1 LTIWLWAGFLLLIAL
16 FLALDLGVFHRN
28 PRVVSTSEAL
38 LWTAA
43 WVVVALCFNGLVYFI
58 YQQHWLGMGLSAGQ
72 ESSGRHAALVFL
84 TGYLIEKSLSLDNI
98 FIIALIFSYFRVPLR
113 LQHRVLF
120 WGVIGAVV
128 MRAAMIGAGA
138 ALIARFSW
146 TIYLFGGFLLFT
158 AAKMLVARQ
167 DNIDPERN
175 LLVRVA
181 RRLFP
186 VSGSVEDGRLI
197 VRGADGRRAVTPLFL
212 VLVLVESSD
221 VLFAVDSV
229 PAIFAVTR
237 DPFLVFTSNVFAILG
252 LRSLYFA
259 LAAILERFRYLKT
272 SLVFLLAFVGVKMLL
287 SHHHPLPTVV
297 SLAVII
303 GILAVGVIASLL
315 DHRRNVAMEVLQ
327 GVADVGRAHAAL
339 RQLRRIVVAVMGGTV
354 LLTGVAMLVLP
365 GPGMVVIAVGLS
377 LLATEFVWARR
388 LLRKAEEQGRSW
400 AGKLQERRRRR
411 TTQSAAREGTAQ
423 GATAQEGAAQGAGAA
438 PDPAAAAAAPTSERS
453 DERSDEG

>member
-1 LTIWLWAGFLLLIAL
+1 MTIWIWAGFLLLVAL
-16 FLALDLGVFHRN
+16 FVALDLGVFHRE
-28 PRVVSTSEAL
+28 PRVVSTTEAL

-43 WVVVALCFNGLVYFI
+43 WVGVALCFNLLVYVI
-58 YQQHWLGMGLSAGQ
+58 YQHHWLGMGLSAGQ
-72 ESSGRHAALVFL
+72 ACNGRQAALMFL

-98 FIIALIFSYFRVPLR
+98 FIIALLFSYFRVPLR

-120 WGVIGAVV
+120 WGVLGAVV
-128 MRAAMIGAGA
+128 MRAAMIGTGA

-146 TIYLFGGFLLFT
+146 TIYLFGGLLLFT
-158 AAKMLVARQ
+158 AAKMLVVRQ

-175 LLVRVA
+175 LLVRAA

-186 VSGSVEDGRLI
+186 VCGSVDDGRFF
-197 VRGADGRRAVTPLFL
+197 VRGPGGGRAVTPLFL

-221 VLFAVDSV
+221 VVFAVDSV

-259 LAAILERFRYLKT
+259 LAAILDRFRYLKT

-287 SHHHPLPTVV
+287 SHHYPLPTAV
-297 SLAVII
+297 SLAVIV
-303 GILAVGVIASLL
+303 GILAVGIGASLL
-315 DHRRNVAMEVLQ
+315 EHRRIAAVGLLHSMAEM
-327 GVADVGRAHAAL
+327 GRANAAL
-339 RQLRRIVVAVMGGTV
+339 RQLRRVVVAVMGGTV
-354 LLTGVAMLVLP
+354 ILTGVAMLVLP
-365 GPGMVVIAVGLS
+365 GPGMVVILVGLS

-400 AGKLQERRRRR
+400 VGKIEARRRRR
-411 TTQSAAREGTAQ
+411 TSQRAGDSAAAEPTNPDALVD
-423 GATAQEGAAQGAGAA
+423 APCDAPVEDAH
-438 PDPAAAAAAPTSERS
+438 PDPNPSRPP
-453 DERSDEG
+453 GG